1 MAKSAKNGSDYL
13 LNLTYQSKSVFSH
26 ITRLCVAVLCLTFS
40 ACDKPA
46 ANTSAAPTPKVAA
59 QADKKPNKNT
69 IQNTVKKNVITFVT
83 MNSPNTYFVD
93 GNQQFAGLEYDL
105 AKLFVKDLGQDYQ
118 LNFIV
123 VDEFAKVLPTL
134 LANKADIAASDI
146 TVTKSRKKTVNFSD
160 SYLDV
165 RQQIAYNRD
174 VTPAPRKLAALKGAH
189 ITIPAGT
196 SFAERLNELN
206 AQSAEQGFT
215 WEEQENTNSEK
226 LLESLANRE
235 IDYTVVDNHMLST
248 MQYYY
253 PNVGMGFTIG
263 EPEKIAWA
271 MPKNG
276 DPVLASKVAAFFK
289 KIKGNGALHNLVDR
303 YHGNTQRL
311 NPFDVKSF
319 LYYSK
324 IRLPQYIGLFKDAQ
338 NITDI
343 DWRLLAALS
352 YQESH
357 WNTFN
362 TSPTNVRGLMMLT
375 EDTSDLMKV
384 TDRLDPKQSVPAGAK
399 FYLWLKERLPDR
411 IPDPDRSYM
420 ALAAYNIGLG
430 HVEDARILAQRLKLN
445 PDSWVDV
452 KKTLLMLNDSKYYS
466 KAKNGY
472 CSGGAP
478 VIYVESIRSYYQIL
492 TRFAPAYDSK
502 QDSFKIASA
511 E

>member
-1 MAKSAKNGSDYL
+1 MAKSAKSGSEHL
-13 LNLTYQSKSVFSH
+13 LTLNYQSKAIFGN
-26 ITRLCVAVLCLTFS
+26 IARLCVAMLCLCFS

-46 ANTSAAPTPKVAA
+46 ANATPMPAPKVAA
-59 QADKKPNKNT
+59 QVDKKVDKNT
-69 IQNTVKKNVITFVT
+69 IQTTVKKNVITFVT

-105 AKLFVKDLGQDYQ
+105 AKLFVKELGNDYQ

-123 VDEFAKVLPTL
+123 VDEFAKVLPTI
-134 LANKADIAASDI
+134 LANKADIAAADI
-146 TVTKSRKKTVNFSD
+146 TVTKSRKKLVNFSD

-165 RQQIAYNRD
+165 RQQVAYNRD
-174 VTPAPRKLAALKGAH
+174 VSPPPRKLAALKGAH
-189 ITIPAGT
+189 ITIPADT
-196 SFAERLNELN
+196 SFAERLSDL
-206 AQSAEQGFT
+206 SKEQDLT
-215 WEEQENTNSEK
+215 WEEQQNTNSEK
-226 LLESLANRE
+226 LLASLANRE
-235 IDYTVVDNHMLST
+235 IDYTIVDNHMLST

-271 MPKNG
+271 LPKNA
-276 DPVLASKVAAFFK
+276 DPVLASKVTAFFK
-289 KIKGNGALHNLVDR
+289 KIKGNGALNNLVDR

-324 IRLPQYIGLFKDAQ
+324 IRLPKYIHLFKDAQ
-338 NITDI
+338 NVTEI

-375 EDTSDLMKV
+375 EDTSDMMKV
-384 TDRLDPKQSVPAGAK
+384 SNRLDPKQSVPAGAK

-411 IPDPDRSYM
+411 VPEPDRTFM
-420 ALAAYNIGLG
+420 ALAAYNIGIG

-452 KKTLLMLNDSKYYS
+452 KKTLVMLSDPKYF
-466 KAKNGY
+466 KHAKYGY

-478 VIYVESIRSYYQIL
+478 VIYVESIRSYYSIL
-492 TRFAPAYDSK
+492 TRFEPAYDPV

>member
-1 MAKSAKNGSDYL
+1 ML
-13 LNLTYQSKSVFSH
+13 LLTV
-26 ITRLCVAVLCLTFS
+26 C

-46 ANTSAAPTPKVAA
+46 TNSTAAPKAA
-59 QADKKPNKNT
+59 TKLVNGDKNA
-69 IQNTVKKNVITFVT
+69 IQNTVRKNVITFVT

-105 AKLFVKDLGQDYQ
+105 AKLFVKEFGNRYQ
-118 LNFIV
+118 VNFIV
-123 VDEFAKVLPTL
+123 VDEFAKVLPTI
-134 LANKADIAASDI
+134 LANKADIAAADI
-146 TVTKSRKKTVNFSD
+146 TVTKSREKLVNFSE

-165 RQQIAYNRD
+165 KQQVAYNRD
-174 VTPAPRKLAALKGAH
+174 VSLPPRNVAALKGLH

-196 SFAERLNELN
+196 SYAERL
-206 AQSAEQGFT
+206 SALSRDQDLT
-215 WEEQENTNSEK
+215 WEEQQNTNSEK
-226 LLESLANRE
+226 LLAALANQE
-235 IDYTVVDNHMLST
+235 IDYTIVDNHMLSM

-271 MPKNG
+271 LPKNG
-276 DPVLASKVAAFFK
+276 DPVLAKNVSTFFK
-289 KIKGNGALHNLVDR
+289 KIKHNGVLRNLVDR

-324 IRLPQYIGLFKDAQ
+324 VRLPKYIGLFKDAQ
-338 NITDI
+338 NITEI

-357 WNTFN
+357 WDTFN

-375 EDTSDLMKV
+375 EDTSDIMKV

-399 FYLWLKERLPDR
+399 YYLWLKERLPDR
-411 IPDPDRSYM
+411 IPEPDRSFL

-452 KKTLLMLNDSKYYS
+452 KKTLLLLNDSKYYS

-478 VIYVESIRSYYQIL
+478 VIYVESIRSYYKIL
-492 TRFAPAYDSK
+492 TRFEPAYDST

>member
-1 MAKSAKNGSDYL
+1 VTAKLPKSGSKPL
-13 LNLTYQSKSVFSH
+13 LALNHGSIFNHLLRRS
-26 ITRLCVAVLCLTFS
+26 ITRLCLAILLLTVA
-40 ACDKPA
+40 ACDKPV
-46 ANTSAAPTPKVAA
+46 ANDTKVAA
-59 QADKKPNKNT
+59 KQENSDKNA

-105 AKLFVKDLGQDYQ
+105 AKLFVKELGNTYQ
-118 LNFIV
+118 VNFIV
-123 VDEFAKVLPTL
+123 VDEFAKVLPTI
-134 LANKADIAASDI
+134 LANKADIAAADI
-146 TVTKSRKKTVNFSD
+146 TVTKSRAKLVNFSE

-165 RQQIAYNRD
+165 KQQVAYNRD
-174 VTPAPRKLAALKGAH
+174 VTPPPRKLAALKGAR

-196 SFAERLNELN
+196 SFAERLSELSKD
-206 AQSAEQGFT
+206 QDLI
-215 WEEQENTNSEK
+215 WEEQQNTTSEK
-226 LLESLANRE
+226 LLTSLANQE
-235 IDYTVVDNHMLST
+235 IDYTIVDNHMLSM

-253 PNVGMGFTIG
+253 PNVGMAFTIG

-271 MPKNG
+271 LPKNG
-276 DPVLASKVAAFFK
+276 DPVLASKISAFFK
-289 KIKGNGALHNLVDR
+289 KIKKNGALRNLVDR

-311 NPFDVKSF
+311 NPFDVKTF

-324 IRLPQYIGLFKDAQ
+324 IRLPKYIGLFKDAQ

-357 WNTFN
+357 WDTFN

-375 EDTSDLMKV
+375 EDTSDIMKV

-399 FYLWLKERLPDR
+399 YYLWLKERLPER
-411 IPDPDRSYM
+411 IPEPDRSYM
-420 ALAAYNIGLG
+420 ALASYNIGLG

-445 PDSWVDV
+445 PDSWVDI

-492 TRFAPAYDSK
+492 TRFEPAYDST

>member
-1 MAKSAKNGSDYL
+1 ML
-13 LNLTYQSKSVFSH
+13 LLTV
-26 ITRLCVAVLCLTFS
+26 C

-46 ANTSAAPTPKVAA
+46 ADSTTAPKAASKLVNS
-59 QADKKPNKNT
+59 DKNA
-69 IQNTVKKNVITFVT
+69 IQNTVRKNVITFVT

-105 AKLFVKDLGQDYQ
+105 AKLFVKELGNRYQ
-118 LNFIV
+118 VNFIV
-123 VDEFAKVLPTL
+123 VDEFAKVLPTI
-134 LANKADIAASDI
+134 LANKADIAAADI
-146 TVTKSRKKTVNFSD
+146 TVTKSREKLVNFSE

-165 RQQIAYNRD
+165 KQQVAYNRD
-174 VTPAPRKLAALKGAH
+174 VSPPPRNLAALKGLH

-196 SFAERLNELN
+196 SYAERL
-206 AQSAEQGFT
+206 SALSRGQDLT
-215 WEEQENTNSEK
+215 WEEQLNTNSEK
-226 LLESLANRE
+226 LLAALANQE
-235 IDYTVVDNHMLST
+235 IDYTVVDNHMLSM

-271 MPKNG
+271 LPKNG
-276 DPVLASKVAAFFK
+276 DPVLAKNVSAFFK
-289 KIKGNGALHNLVDR
+289 KIKHNGVLRNLVDR

-324 IRLPQYIGLFKDAQ
+324 VRLPKYIGLFKDAQ
-338 NITDI
+338 NITEI

-357 WNTFN
+357 WDTFN

-375 EDTSDLMKV
+375 EDTSDIMKV

-399 FYLWLKERLPDR
+399 YYLWLKERLPDR
-411 IPDPDRSYM
+411 IPEPDRSFL

-452 KKTLLMLNDSKYYS
+452 KKTLLLLNDSKYYN

-478 VIYVESIRSYYQIL
+478 VIYVESIRSYYKIL
-492 TRFAPAYDSK
+492 TRFEPAYDPA